1 MFFHTVQ
8 REKFYIKDVA
18 AYRFGKKNELIQLS
32 LINRALRLTPL
43 RLLTKPSDYD
53 LEKEKPKRK

>member
-1 MFFHTVQ
+1 MSVFSYSSERLQ
-8 REKFYIKDVA
+8 LLIGLE
-18 AYRFGKKNELIQLS
+18 KNELIQLS
-32 LINRALRLTPL
+32 LIIRALRLTPL